1 MVNRSLQEEIKMH
14 LFSKLLKIML
24 QVSNECRQTDQ
35 PNGVSFLIT
44 SLQGDAWEQEERI
57 PD

>member
-1 MVNRSLQEEIKMH
+1 MH
-14 LFSKLLKIML
+14 LFPKLLKIML

-44 SLQGDAWEQEERI
+44 SLQGDVREQEGRI